1 VKNSARLVSW
11 DIPQAFRVHHWTKN
25 FLLFLPI
32 ILSHEWD
39 DRRLIA
45 ESIWAFVCLLV
56 VTSATYLINDISD
69 INSDRQ
75 HWSKRHRPIAS
86 GRMPVGAALALAL
99 VLLAA
104 GFAGALL
111 LSLPFTLTLLCY
123 LVLTLAY
130 SFGLKRIA
138 LLDTLVI
145 SILFTLRL
153 VMGVVLL
160 DVQKPAWLLT
170 FSVFFFFSLA
180 MAKRHT
186 EVLRAA
192 QMTPKGLEGRG
203 YEPGDAPLTLALGTG
218 TAIASLVVLFIFI
231 VLEMLPTNIYS
242 QPALLSGI
250 PVMLAIW
257 LGRIWL
263 LAHRGRMDD
272 DPVSFALRDWPSL
285 VLGILVAAFFITA
298 L

>member
-1 VKNSARLVSW
+1 MKGLVRLVSA
-11 DIPQAFRVHHWTKN
+11 DIPQALRVHHWTKN
-25 FLLFLPI
+25 FLLFLPLV
-32 ILSHEWD
+32 LSQEWH
-39 DRRLIA
+39 DRSLIA
-45 ESIWAFVCLLV
+45 ESLWAFACLIA
-56 VTSATYLINDISD
+56 VTSATYLINDIAD
-69 INSDRQ
+69 INSDRH
-75 HWSKRHRPIAS
+75 HWSKRNRPVAS
-86 GRMPVGAALALAL
+86 GRLPVGAALALAF

-104 GFAGALL
+104 GFAGAVL
-111 LSLPFTLTLLCY
+111 LSAPFAATLFCY

-130 SFGLKRIA
+130 SFGLKRVA

-153 VMGVVLL
+153 LMGVVLL
-160 DVQKPAWLLT
+160 EVQRPAWLLT

-192 QMTPKGLEGRG
+192 QLAPKGLVGRG

-218 TAIASLVVLFIFI
+218 TAIASLVVSFIFI
-231 VLEMLPTNIYS
+231 VLEMMPANIYS
-242 QPALLSGI
+242 HPALLSGI
-250 PVMLAIW
+250 PAILAIW

-263 LAHRGRMDD
+263 LAHRGQMDD

-285 VLGILVAAFFITA
+285 MLGVLVAAFFIAA